1 MCDAPNRFCCSFP
14 PVSAVLASIFLGER
28 LDRSGKIGC
37 GLCAIGTTVI
47 VLHAPAERDLQS
59 IDELIHYVTQPAF
72 ATFAIVALL
81 YILIAIWKI
90 APKYGRKNMLVFIS
104 ICSFGGSLLVIACKG
119 VGIAVKLSLEGHSQ
133 FASPYTYLFLL
144 SMVVGLV
151 FQLNYLNKV
160 CTHVLSLFPH
170 NHMATRRSTSSRR
183 RPSRQ
188 STTCFSP
195 PRRLSQTSSAS
206 RALSCSRSGRLSM
219 SVWALQS
226 CV

>member
-1 MCDAPNRFCCSFP
+1 LREPG
-14 PVSAVLASIFLGER
+14 GEAQHK
-28 LDRSGKIGC
+28 SGET
-37 GLCAIGTTVI
+37 AFVMYVI
-47 VLHAPAERDLQS
+47 VGVS
-59 IDELIHYVTQPAF
+59 IMAF
-72 ATFAIVALL
+72 MLVRIV
-81 YILIAIWKI
+81 
-90 APKYGRKNMLVFIS
+90 PKYGARNMLVYIT
-104 ICSFGGSLLVIACKG
+104 ICSFGGSLLVIASKG
-119 VGIAVKLSLEGHSQ
+119 VGVAVKLTLAGNNQ
-133 FASPYTYLFLL
+133 FLHLATYCFFFA
-144 SMVVGLV
+144 MIFGIV